1 MDAILVSHKKTVGW
15 LPAESP
21 TLRKEVYAPKI
32 LTGNIR
38 VQNKNFPV
46 LHSSQWCWIGKPLD
60 ITNVT
65 FFIVCRFRALDTIL
79 LTMRTGNSEII
90 LAVDVIDGYV
100 RHLIRGESGNRLAA
114 NEINGCRVNTNDTS
128 AFVYGFQY
136 VRKSKDSMQF
146 VACTPQGILQECS
159 YTNLLFPPSITK
171 IQIGPS
177 DDNLLLHELRVYPYT
192 SLSNQQLIDVHSE
205 LRRCWY

>member
-1 MDAILVSHKKTVGW
+1 M
-15 LPAESP
+15 PAESP
-21 TLRKEVYAPKI
+21 TLRKQLCAPKV

-46 LHSSQWCWIGKPLD
+46 LHSSQWQWIGKPLD

-79 LTMRTGNSEII
+79 MTMCTGNSEII

-114 NEINGCRVNTNDTS
+114 NEINGCRVDPNTTG

-136 VRKSKDSMQF
+136 VCKSKDSMHF

-159 YTNLLFPPSITK
+159 YTNLRLPPSITK

-192 SLSNQQLIDVHSE
+192 SLSNQQLVDVHRE
-205 LRRCWY
+205 LRHRWY